1 MSNILI
7 PTLFHYLILAAV
19 LFFIGIIG
27 VVISR
32 NLIRVLI
39 SLELMMSAVNINFI
53 AFSSYLDKEASG
65 AVCMLFIS
73 AVSAVQVALA
83 LSIIITFF
91 RDKHNISSEEL
102 EELKG

>member
-65 AVCMLFIS
+65 AVFMLFIS